1 MQCFRRLNFH
11 SLTCGNPNAYYN
23 HQCNQNKGNKNC
35 YYETSTASMVLFPS
49 HVFGT
54 KANIRKKQYIKPL
67 FSRSSCLL
75 SVIGDPSIEFRKENR
90 YSTLENGIVLQIRD
104 GMNARILVKF
114 MLIYNITLYPRYGN
128 LFFQKKSRSPIP
140 DSRSAL
146 QSRRLGGLI
155 CRCFRNAA
163 PVSQNLPHNQQ
174 QHDHERQSAQKGQSD
189 QKRRL

>member
-1 MQCFRRLNFH
+1 
-11 SLTCGNPNAYYN
+11 
-23 HQCNQNKGNKNC
+23 
-35 YYETSTASMVLFPS
+35 MVLSPS

-114 MLIYNITLYPRYGN
+114 MLIYNITLYPGYGN